1 MKHLQ
6 SHFNKWM
13 LVYVL
18 IAIGLGLLAGDINA
32 AWTQANAGLVNTLTT
47 VAVFF
52 VIYPMMVNLKIES
65 LVKVGKKIKGLSLA
79 MIFNFI
85 WTPLIGFALARLFL
99 RDPLIA
105 LGFLLVMVVPCSSM
119 AIGYTGLSG
128 ANVELATVSVALSF
142 VIAIFSVPFWMTL
155 FASHYAVPVPIREMM
170 TTILTVLIAPMIL
183 GYLTRLGLTRWLG
196 EKKFQQWQ
204 PFFPS
209 LSLLAMFG
217 IIFLIFFGKATMVLN
232 KYQVVLLLL
241 IPSALYVILTLTL
254 ETWLNR
260 KLGLS
265 YQDHMAVA
273 FTSSSSNNSTAIAI
287 ATLAFSPLVAVPA
300 ATMPIIQSVLM
311 ITYLKLAPQV
321 REYFNKTR
329 SEIPIKDPASGKVWL
344 RQNTIRKTRSENKE
358 K

>member
-1 MKHLQ
+1 MKALQAHL
-6 SHFNKWM
+6 NKWM
-13 LVYVL
+13 LLYVVL
-18 IAIGLGLLAGDINA
+18 AIGLGLVAGYTSA
-32 AWTQANAGLVNTLTT
+32 AWTQGHSSLVSTLTT

-65 LVKVGKKIKGLSLA
+65 LVKAGKNVKGLSLA
-79 MIFNFI
+79 MIYNFI

-99 RDPLIA
+99 HEPLIA

-142 VIAIFSVPFWMTL
+142 VIAVFSVPFWMTV
-155 FASHYAVPVPIREMM
+155 FARQYAVPVPIREMV
-170 TTILTVLIAPMIL
+170 TTIVTVLIAPMIL
-183 GYLTRLGLTRWLG
+183 GYFTRRGLVHWFG

-241 IPSALYVILTLTL
+241 VPSALYVGLSLAL
-254 ETWLNR
+254 QTWLNR
-260 KLGLS
+260 LLGLS

-300 ATMPIIQSVLM
+300 ATMPIIQTLLM
-311 ITYLKLAPQV
+311 VTYLKLAPRV
-321 REYFNKTR
+321 REYFAER
-329 SEIPIKDPASGKVWL
+329 
-344 RQNTIRKTRSENKE
+344 RQAAAPTS
-358 K
+358 